1 GDVHQPLRDPPRTA
15 LAARPGPA
23 PRRDVR
29 GAGLRAARTGGGA
42 PLAQTPGGD
51 PGGGGVFGPPS
62 WGGPAAAARGGSRPR
77 RGGGGVGGA
86 APGID
91 LAHRGSTTGGTVS
104 ATRSG
109 GLGAGGSASGGG
121 GAVQRHLPLA
131 SPGRHP
137 TRSGAD
143 RRPGAR
149 TPAILVGL
157 LSPGRC
163 GRGGQRRLADDHRR

>member
-1 GDVHQPLRDPPRTA
+1 RTA

-42 PLAQTPGGD
+42 PSAQTAVAH
-51 PGGGGVFGPPS
+51 PGGGCLLAPPS
-62 WGGPAAAARGGSRPR
+62 GDGQRAAARAVPAHR
-77 RGGGGVGGA
+77 RGGVGGA

-131 SPGRHP
+131 SPRGHP
-137 TRSGAD
+137 TRGGAD
-143 RRPGAR
+143 PR
-149 TPAILVGL
+149 
-157 LSPGRC
+157 
-163 GRGGQRRLADDHRR
+163 